1 MVLPGGECRVIG
13 SREAP
18 PVRELFVAEMV
29 ATTAVEGAVDEDGR
43 LILPAVDA
51 DGRLILPAV
60 DFFGMTA
67 GGGEHDTMGRRVGNI
82 GVTVGRSDIKY

>member
-1 MVLPGGECRVIG
+1 M
-13 SREAP
+13 
-18 PVRELFVAEMV
+18 RELFVAEMV
-29 ATTAVEGAVDEDGR
+29 ATTAVEGAVDE
-43 LILPAVDA
+43 

-82 GVTVGRSDIKY
+82 GVTVGRSVIKY